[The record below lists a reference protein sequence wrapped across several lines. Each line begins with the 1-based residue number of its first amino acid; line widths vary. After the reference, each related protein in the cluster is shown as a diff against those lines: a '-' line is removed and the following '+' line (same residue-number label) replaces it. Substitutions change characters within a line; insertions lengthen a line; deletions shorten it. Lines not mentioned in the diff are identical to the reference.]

1 MGRSSWTPSL
11 SMASGVSYTANNSQA
26 CGAAE
31 VVRELNLDHV
41 SSAGGD
47 AMLVIITEVGI
58 WTQDFAL
65 ARYCVAP
72 CAESGTWEYTPKI
85 CGSQC

>member
-1 MGRSSWTPSL
+1 
-11 SMASGVSYTANNSQA
+11 MASDVSYTANNSQA

-47 AMLVIITEVGI
+47 AGQVIITEVGI
-58 WTQDFAL
+58 WTQDLAL

-72 CAESGTWEYTPKI
+72 YAERGTWECTPRK
-85 CGSQC
+85 CGFQCQSSLGWS

>member
-1 MGRSSWTPSL
+1 
-11 SMASGVSYTANNSQA
+11 MASGVSYTASNSQT

-31 VVRELNLDHV
+31 VVRELKLDHV
-41 SSAGGD
+41 SCAGGD
-47 AMLVIITEVGI
+47 ARLVIITEVGI

-72 CAESGTWEYTPKI
+72 CAEMGTWECTLGN
-85 CGSQC
+85 CGSQCQSSLGWS